1 VRKPMGRIIIVLC
14 YLGMAALFFDE
25 AMSKNKHWG
34 FWAAGIASAIGILFF
49 LDLVW
54 SSTTFA
60 MDLLEQRSFH
70 GSVRRLRYAD
80 IEKAELVDFGKG
92 VALRLLSID
101 GTKINV
107 SGNRDEVIKAK
118 ELLFSCLQKMGF
130 NGLNSF
136 RDLSAKLWRF
146 IIEPLPLDTISK
158 GTNTQPSADRKT
170 NFFRTGR
177 SRPRVEPAATSAEL
191 PY

>member
-1 VRKPMGRIIIVLC
+1 LAHPSRYRTHAPTKHTDGAPLSGYVVRKPMGRIIIVLC

-49 LDLVW
+49 LDLVC

-80 IEKAELVDFGKG
+80 IEKAELVDVGKG

-118 ELLFSCLQKMGF
+118 ELLFSKIPHAF
-130 NGLNSF
+130 KKWAST
-136 RDLSAKLWRF
+136 D
-146 IIEPLPLDTISK
+146 
-158 GTNTQPSADRKT
+158 
-170 NFFRTGR
+170 
-177 SRPRVEPAATSAEL
+177 
-191 PY
+191 